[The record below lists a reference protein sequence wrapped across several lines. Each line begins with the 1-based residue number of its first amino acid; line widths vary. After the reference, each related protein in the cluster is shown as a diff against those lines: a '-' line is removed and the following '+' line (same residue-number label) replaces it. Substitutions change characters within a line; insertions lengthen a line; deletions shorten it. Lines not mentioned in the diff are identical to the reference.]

1 MAIDGMSA
9 GEVLE
14 QLGARL
20 YLQGWTDT
28 NIAALSASLLHAPDG
43 VQDRQVYVEANILA
57 TLDRLGMPELAVN
70 PNRHN
75 TRPGVC
81 GCCGQAVAAGAG
93 RFYWR
98 EGAKR
103 ETALGATYYSGYE
116 ELSHDECPKE
126 AQ

>member
-14 QLGARL
+14 GLQTHL
-20 YLQGWTDT
+20 YLRGWSDT
-28 NIAALSASLLHAPDG
+28 NIAALCDSLLHAPAD
-43 VQDRQVYVEANILA
+43 VQDRGAWVDAAIVAKCVE
-57 TLDRLGMPELAVN
+57 LGAPELVE
-70 PNRHN
+70 NRNRRN